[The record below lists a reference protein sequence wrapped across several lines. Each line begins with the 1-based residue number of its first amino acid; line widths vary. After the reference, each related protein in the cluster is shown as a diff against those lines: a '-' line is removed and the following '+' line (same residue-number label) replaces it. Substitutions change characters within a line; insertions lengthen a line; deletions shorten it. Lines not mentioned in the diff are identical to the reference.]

1 MERSRMFA
9 CVCRY
14 AIWQGC
20 ASATNGAQLVHG
32 NSHSYP
38 DAHTKHLL
46 VHTCWTLYLQPRTTA
61 QRWLSWYNW
70 DATALIIERR

>member
-14 AIWQGC
+14 AIWQGF
-20 ASATNGAQLVHG
+20 ASAQLVHV

-38 DAHTKHLL
+38 DAHMKHLL
-46 VHTCWTLYLQPRTTA
+46 AHTCWTLYLQPRTTA
-61 QRWLSWYNW
+61 QRRLSWYNW
-70 DATALIIERR
+70 DATALIIGRR